1 MSESGAVGAARVE
14 EETNLTQRHGG
25 TEEGVQS
32 ADESG
37 DSGSGAEVVEGDEA
51 GASGSGVPR
60 REPGNQME
68 NAAEVDSS
76 RNATEGVPYSAD
88 VVVKREREEAVA
100 RIRNSTL
107 PPVMRERLAAV
118 METSESSYLD
128 VAVCLEAIE
137 ETLPEFL
144 RGERRN
150 VARPSHP
157 VGEAFFH
164 GTEELTDAEAET
176 LATKQLERS
185 GLLRGQR
192 VRGSSE

>member
-1 MSESGAVGAARVE
+1 MSESGVVGAARVE
-14 EETNLTQRHGG
+14 VVEEEKNLTQRHGG

-32 ADESG
+32 ADE
-37 DSGSGAEVVEGDEA
+37 GSDLGSVVEVEQPDEA
-51 GASGSGVPR
+51 GASGLGVSR
-60 REPGNQME
+60 QEPGNQ
-68 NAAEVDSS
+68 
-76 RNATEGVPYSAD
+76 RNATEGVPYSA
-88 VVVKREREEAVA
+88 EREEAVE
-100 RIRNSTL
+100 RIRRSNL
-107 PPVMRERLAAV
+107 PPVMRERLVAV
-118 METSESSYLD
+118 METSESPYLD

-192 VRGSSE
+192 VRGSRE